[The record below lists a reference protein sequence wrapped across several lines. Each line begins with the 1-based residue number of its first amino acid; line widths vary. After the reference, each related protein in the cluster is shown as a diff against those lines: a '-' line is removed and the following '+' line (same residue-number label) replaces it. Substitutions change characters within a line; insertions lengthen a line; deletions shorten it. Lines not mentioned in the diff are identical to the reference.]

1 MFAATSSIRVA
12 DTKIMATSSIGV
24 VAARSIR
31 VEDTKDVTETT
42 TGTTVS
48 ITRWIVEDITEVT
61 EEKVMITTINFQ

>member
-61 EEKVMITTINFQ
+61 KEKVMITTINFQ